1 MNTCTPTHPC
11 RLLSALPTE
20 MLSPLVVPAG
30 AADALAALAR
40 DALAC
45 SLLPAG
51 TQDAA
56 LAVLL
61 QLRPDVQQVN
71 AQNDGR
77 GDCPINEAKAVNLKS
92 RFEASRECP
101 PPHFFLT
108 CRCWMPLT
116 RRRLRCSSQR
126 RSWGRCAGGQ
136 CIVCLRD
143 RERWP
148 SRTLFGTTSPSE

>member
-51 TQDAA
+51 TQEAA
-56 LAVLL
+56 LAVLR

-71 AQNDGR
+71 DGWMGALHHLRGKGCSPQVPAQ
-77 GDCPINEAKAVNLKS
+77 V
-92 RFEASRECP
+92 
-101 PPHFFLT
+101 H
-108 CRCWMPLT
+108 
-116 RRRLRCSSQR
+116 
-126 RSWGRCAGGQ
+126 
-136 CIVCLRD
+136 
-143 RERWP
+143 
-148 SRTLFGTTSPSE
+148 